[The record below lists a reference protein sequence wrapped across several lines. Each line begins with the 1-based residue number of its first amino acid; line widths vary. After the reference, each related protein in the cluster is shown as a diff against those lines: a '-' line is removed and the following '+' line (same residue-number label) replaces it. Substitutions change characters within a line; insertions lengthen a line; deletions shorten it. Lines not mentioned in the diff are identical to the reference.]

1 MKCKNC
7 GRFFK
12 TTGRG
17 RAPMYCSEKCR
28 VDAHRKK
35 NPKSTKLKRQEVL
48 FEIPGESKPIK
59 TTIPTDELTKDAFDR
74 MCDSRLEDE
83 LRFARDILHAALI
96 SPDTPPSAL
105 ASMAKQYIEITEKL
119 AGVVDDEK
127 EDDENMDSEVTFDA
141 VFTPDQ
147 S

>member
-1 MKCKNC
+1 
-7 GRFFK
+7 
-12 TTGRG
+12 
-17 RAPMYCSEKCR
+17 MYCSEKCR

-35 NPKSTKLKRQEVL
+35 NPKPTKSSRQEVL

-74 MCDSRLEDE
+74 MCDGRLEDE
-83 LRFARDILHAALI
+83 LRFARDILRAALM

-105 ASMAKQYIEITEKL
+105 ASMAKQYVEITEKL

-127 EDDENMDSEVTFDA
+127 ENNEDMDSEVTFDA

>member
-35 NPKSTKLKRQEVL
+35 NPKPTKPSRQEVL

-59 TTIPTDELTKDAFDR
+59 TTISTDELTKDVFDR
-74 MCDSRLEDE
+74 MCDSRTIDE
-83 LRFARDILHAALI
+83 LRFAKDIIHNAMI

-105 ASMAKQYIEITEKL
+105 AALSKTLIEISEKIECLGDSDNPLIALETED
-119 AGVVDDEK
+119 VTND
-127 EDDENMDSEVTFDA
+127 TFDA
-141 VFTPDQ
+141 ATI
-147 S
+147 